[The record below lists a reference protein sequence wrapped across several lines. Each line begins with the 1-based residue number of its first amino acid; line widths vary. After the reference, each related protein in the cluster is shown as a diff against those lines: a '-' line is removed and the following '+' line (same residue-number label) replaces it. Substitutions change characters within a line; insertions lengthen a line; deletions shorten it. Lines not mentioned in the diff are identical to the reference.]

1 MLVSTDIS
9 TIENEYSIHILA
21 VEYDPEGSDTNKEKI
36 TLLASHASGDQSP
49 LDLGKLFRLKVNG
62 RNKTLS
68 GMLAMNVPTTFIKT
82 FGFPNST
89 DS

>member
-1 MLVSTDIS
+1 MSTDIS
-9 TIENEYSIHILA
+9 STVDEYTIRILNID
-21 VEYDPEGSDTNKEKI
+21 YDPEGSDTNNEKI
-36 TLLASHASGDQSP
+36 TLLAIHVSGYQTP
-49 LDLGKLFRLKVNG
+49 LNLSKTFRLTING

-68 GMLAMNVPTTFIKT
+68 GILAMNVPTTFIKT